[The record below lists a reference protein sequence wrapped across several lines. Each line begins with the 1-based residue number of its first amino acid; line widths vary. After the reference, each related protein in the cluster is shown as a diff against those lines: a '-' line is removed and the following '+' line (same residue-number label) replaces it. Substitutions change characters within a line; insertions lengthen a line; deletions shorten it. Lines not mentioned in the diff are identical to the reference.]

1 MPRATRPTLIS
12 LAAVLALVVA
22 GCGSSSSSSN
32 TSSASSSGP
41 EVIAK
46 STPLGKVLTDGSGRT
61 LYLFEKDTGPKSQC
75 SGSCASNWPPF
86 TSATKPGVSGGAT
99 GSDVTLINRSGGAM
113 QVDYNG
119 HPLYYYA
126 GDKSAGAMNGQGI
139 SAFGASWFVLS
150 PGGSKVSGEPSSSSG
165 SSSSGGKGSYG
176 GY

>member
-12 LAAVLALVVA
+12 LAAVVALVVA

-32 TSSASSSGP
+32 TSAASSSGP

-46 STPLGKVLTDGSGRT
+46 STSLGKVLTDGSGRT
-61 LYLFEKDTGPKSQC
+61 LYLFEKDSGPKSQC
-75 SGSCASNWPPF
+75 SGACATNWPPF

-113 QVDYNG
+113 QVTYNG
-119 HPLYYYA
+119 HPLYYYV
-126 GDKSAGAMNGQGI
+126 GDKSAGDLNGQGI
-139 SAFGASWFVLS
+139 NAFGASWFVLS
-150 PGGSKVSGEPSSSSG
+150 PGGSKVSGKPSSPGG